1 MSVHKANPESIQVT
15 TGWINVNTGCQNRCA
30 WCYRYNDL
38 LSKSVSMPLSMAE
51 KLVDFFHKLEIYSC
65 IFIGGEPTLYDGL
78 LTLVTRAKAIGIH
91 EVTVVSNGQLFRDP
105 EFTQRFIAA
114 GLDVF
119 SISIH
124 SAHEDVHDKISGVRC
139 WGKTI
144 DGIRTI
150 VKLGGKCSLNI
161 VAGEAN
167 VDGIVDSLPFLVS
180 TGVSEI
186 IISCA
191 IPRITD
197 DGIDGQYSL
206 DPHRFAALAA
216 AVIEAPSNVKILHEL
231 PLCVLP
237 ADVFERLAQAD
248 RLGYGCHI
256 GTGRGLA
263 VDVDG
268 RVIPCNSFPHMGL
281 VELFDNE
288 NLRYAPDEFLD
299 IWSSQADVIE
309 LRRQANVMRSS
320 HCEIC
325 QLWQYCSCGCP
336 LTWGY
341 YDPSQYINKGLARFT
356 SHDLE
361 GWTRTK
367 LNP

>member
-1 MSVHKANPESIQVT
+1 MSDHTNGNVPVQVT

-38 LSKSVSMPLSMAE
+38 LTNGVSMPLPMAE
-51 KLVDFFHKLEIYSC
+51 QLIDFFHQLEVYSC
-65 IFIGGEPTLYDGL
+65 IFIGGEPTLYHEL
-78 LTLVTRAKAIGIH
+78 LTLVARAKVAGIP
-91 EVTVVSNGQLFRDP
+91 EVTVVSNGRRFRDM
-105 EFTQRFIAA
+105 EFTQLFIDV

-124 SAHEDVHDKISGVRC
+124 SSDPEVHDAVAGVRC
-139 WGKTI
+139 WDKTI
-144 DGIRTI
+144 NGIKTVVR
-150 VKLGGKCSLNI
+150 LGGKCSLNV
-161 VAGEAN
+161 VAGQSN
-167 VDGIVDSLPFLVS
+167 VDNIVDSLPILLA

-191 IPRITD
+191 IPRVTD

-206 DPHRFAALAA
+206 DPHRFATLVE

-231 PLCVLP
+231 PLCILP
-237 ADVFERLAQAD
+237 ANVFERLARED

-268 RVIPCNSFPHMGL
+268 NVIPCNSFPHMGL
-281 VELFDNE
+281 IELFDNGK
-288 NLRYAPDEFLD
+288 LRYAPAEFLSL
-299 IWSSQADVIE
+299 WSSQEEIIE
-309 LRRQANVMRSS
+309 LRRQANVMRSP
-320 HCEIC
+320 HCETC
-325 QLWQYCSCGCP
+325 QLWRYCSCGCP
-336 LTWGY
+336 LTWGHY
-341 YDPSQYINKGLARFT
+341 EPSQYINNGLAQFT
-356 SHDLE
+356 GRDLE
-361 GWTRTK
+361 VWTRTK